1 MCIIHLVSQ
10 TGIAM
15 GVSGSDVCKEAAS
28 LILLDDNF
36 HSVVAGIE
44 EGLLRDLLLLVK
56 LRCMQI
62 VLKNWNVFYKNN

>member
-15 GVSGSDVCKEAAS
+15 GVSGSDVCKEVAS

-36 HSVVAGIE
+36 HSVVAGIK
-44 EGLLRDLLLLVK
+44 EG
-56 LRCMQI
+56 
-62 VLKNWNVFYKNN
+62 